1 MSTETSYLTPPLVK
15 AIYAYVDVVRV
26 WVHVPL
32 TDTDESYLRE
42 HCGSVHVWNKP
53 MKYQPRWCKRIQLNQ
68 PSTTAL
74 SYLNMV
80 TRGNHLINYV
90 ELALD
95 LIADDAPGADA
106 LHQYLDM
113 HLVQPWHGKQRPWS
127 HVTSSYNSSKRWVR
141 NNNVI
146 YSSRPSKVTGE
157 VHCCHLERRIATAS
171 AVRAAGITNLASLIG
186 FDQAAF
192 WEKRLQ
198 LRAIDLSKLGRAAR
212 KTKRRTPWT
221 KTWTTPSGRTMT
233 IDLDAMLGRQIAR
246 AAQRPGPDGNP
257 VREIGCAQEIMDYCK
272 DRWGLDI
279 RRAVIKLDATPL
291 LARTRV
297 IVICTN
303 PHLPS

>member
-1 MSTETSYLTPPLVK
+1 MSTGTAYLIPPPVK

-32 TDTDESYLRE
+32 TDADESYLRE

-127 HVTSSYNSSKRWVR
+127 HVTSSYNSGKRWVR
-141 NNNVI
+141 NTFAT
-146 YSSRPSKVTGE
+146 YSTRPPKSTSDMY
-157 VHCCHLERRIATAS
+157 CCHLEWRISKARTMRD
-171 AVRAAGITNLASLIG
+171 VGITSLASLIG
-186 FDQAAF
+186 FDHRSF
-192 WEKRLQ
+192 WEWRLQ
-198 LRAIDLSKLGRAAR
+198 LRAIAYGKLGRAVQ
-212 KTKRRTPWT
+212 KTKRRKPRIQSSRAGKHTV
-221 KTWTTPSGRTMT
+221 MA
-233 IDLDAMLGRQIAR
+233 IDQDEMLGRQIAR
-246 AAQRPGPDGNP
+246 AAQRRGPNAGNP
-257 VREIGCAQEIMDYCK
+257 VRDIGCVQEIMDYCK
-272 DRWGLDI
+272 DRWGLGI
-279 RRAVIKLDATPL
+279 GRAIIKLDATPF
-291 LARTRV
+291 
-297 IVICTN
+297 
-303 PHLPS
+303 LPPPAL